1 MAARKPA
8 SDSADKAPEPK
19 AAPVGRYRVTHA
31 QGRTFVASH
40 DGDRMVLR
48 NGKADVPAAL
58 WEGIKASNPVVK
70 ALLASGAIEA
80 IKIGE

>member
-1 MAARKPA
+1 MATRNTTPA
-8 SDSADKAPEPK
+8 ADKAPEPK
-19 AAPVGRYRVTHA
+19 AAPTGKYRVTHA
-31 QGRTFVASH
+31 HGRTFVASH

-70 ALLASGAIEA
+70 ALIASSTIEA
-80 IKIGE
+80 IKIAE